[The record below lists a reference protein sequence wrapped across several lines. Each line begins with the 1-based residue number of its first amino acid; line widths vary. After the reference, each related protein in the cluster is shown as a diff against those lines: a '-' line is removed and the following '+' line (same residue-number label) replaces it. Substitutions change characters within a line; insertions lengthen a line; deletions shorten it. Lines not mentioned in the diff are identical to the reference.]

1 MAPQAG
7 ALGGED
13 QVTSRPTTQYCE
25 AWGGQVAYQVFGR
38 GPHELV
44 FVGDGGSH
52 LEMLWDEPLLAEP
65 LRRLSTFARIAMF
78 DKNGTGVS
86 ERVPR
91 SEWGYVEHWMDDMD
105 AVISAA
111 GFERP
116 YIVGHAE
123 GGPIALMYAATAPHR
138 VGGLI
143 LADTFASFLRR
154 EGYPFGVRPEQVE
167 KFLEVFELGWGTGLA
182 LELVA
187 PTYAASP
194 ALREWFARYERSAVS
209 PRVARQLYS
218 VVFDL
223 DLRTVAPS
231 IEVPTTVL
239 HRAGN
244 RHVRVEHGR
253 WLANA
258 IPGARYVE
266 LPGDDHAWWSGE
278 TEALIAEIQAAVT
291 GERPQVAPTRILS
304 TVLFADLVGST
315 ERAVAVGDRRWVAML
330 DSHDDAVR
338 TEVSRHRGQVVDA
351 QGDGWLATF
360 DGPARGVRCALAIR
374 DRLAAGGIDVRSGL
388 HTGEIDLRSRGIG
401 GLAVHIGARVSSLAG
416 PGEVLVSRTVK
427 DLVAG
432 SGLAFAERGRHVL
445 KGVPDEWQLF
455 AAEDQAA
462 VVAAS

>member
-1 MAPQAG
+1 MS
-7 ALGGED
+7 
-13 QVTSRPTTQYCE
+13 SRPTTQYCE
-25 AWGGQVAYQVFGR
+25 AWGGEVAFQVFGE
-38 GPHELV
+38 GPHEIV
-44 FVGDGGSH
+44 FVGDGGTH

-65 LRRLSTFARIAMF
+65 LRRLATFARVAMF

-91 SEWGYVEHWMDDMD
+91 SEWGFVEHWMDDMD
-105 AVISAA
+105 AVVSAA

-116 YIVGHAE
+116 HVVGHAE
-123 GGPIALMYAATAPHR
+123 GGSIAIMYAATVPHR
-138 VGGLI
+138 VGGLV
-143 LADTFASFLRR
+143 LVDAFASLLQR
-154 EGYPFGVRPEQVE
+154 EGYPFGVRADQVE
-167 KFLEVFELGWGTGLA
+167 RFMKVFEHGWGTGAA
-182 LELVA
+182 LDLVA
-187 PTYAASP
+187 PSHADSP
-194 ALREWFARYERSAVS
+194 ALREWYARYERSAVS
-209 PRVARQLYS
+209 PRVAAKLYS

-223 DLRTVAPS
+223 DLRVIAQG
-231 IEVPTTVL
+231 IEVPTTVI

-266 LPGDDHAWWSGE
+266 LPGNDHAWWAGE

-291 GERPQVAPTRILS
+291 GERPQVAPTRVLS

-315 ERAVAVGDRRWVAML
+315 ERAVQVGDQRWVAML
-330 DSHDDAVR
+330 DAHDDTVR

-374 DRLAAGGIDVRSGL
+374 DRLAASGIDVRAGL

-401 GLAVHIGARVSSLAG
+401 GLAVHIGARVSSLAE

-432 SGLAFAERGRHVL
+432 SGLVFSERGRHVL

-455 AAEDQAA
+455 AADDRAA
-462 VVAAS
+462 AAAS